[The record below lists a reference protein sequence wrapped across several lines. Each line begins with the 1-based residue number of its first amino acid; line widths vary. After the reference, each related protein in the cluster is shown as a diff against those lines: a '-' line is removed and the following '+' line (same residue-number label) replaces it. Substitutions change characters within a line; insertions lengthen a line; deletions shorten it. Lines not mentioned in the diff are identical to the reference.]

1 MSMSPANTARLRRGA
16 AGAGS
21 LAVLA
26 ALVLGTITAWPQ
38 VERQDIAL
46 SAEPEASASLLACAG
61 PVLALGRDATAASPT
76 AAAPLAVV
84 GATVAGSADP
94 AEVDLRPVDVIDGP
108 APTAFSAEPEG
119 GQRADVAA
127 SGAAAVDDPDLRGF
141 AASACTPPLMESWLV
156 GGSGLTGAADLVVLA
171 NPGQVASRVTLTVYD
186 VDGPTLP
193 DAGAD
198 ILVPAGTQRV
208 VPLAALALGAQSPV
222 VLVSATQAPVQA
234 TLQTS
239 ITRTLVPGGLDQTAA
254 TAAPSD
260 RQVIPAL
267 PVSADPDLTGAGA
280 RLRLLAPS
288 DDAEVVVTVSRVD
301 GAAPVGAPTE
311 LAATAGVP
319 VEVDLGGL
327 PVGTY
332 RIDVSATAP
341 VVAGAWAATG
351 IGAGEDFTWAAAA
364 EPLTVPSLVA
374 IAAGPSPALGLAND
388 GPDDVTVRVS
398 ADAGAA
404 DPSEVVVPAGSG
416 AVVAVSPGDVVLL
429 DPSGGAVRAGVA
441 YRGEGAMAAFP
452 VVPAD
457 AAAAPVTVRPR

>member
-16 AGAGS
+16 AVAGS
-21 LAVLA
+21 LAVLT
-26 ALVLGTITAWPQ
+26 ALVLATLTPWPE

-61 PVLALGRDATAASPT
+61 PVLALGRDAAAATPT

-84 GATVAGSADP
+84 GATVAGRGAP
-94 AEVDLRPVDVIDGP
+94 EEIALRPADVVDGP
-108 APTAFSAEPEG
+108 APTAFSALPEG
-119 GQRADVAA
+119 GQRTDVAA
-127 SGAAAVDDPDLRGF
+127 SGAATVDDPDLRGF

-193 DAGAD
+193 DAGED

-208 VPLAALALGAQSPV
+208 VPLAALALGAQAPV

-254 TAAPSD
+254 TAAPST

-267 PVSADPDLTGAGA
+267 PLAADPELIGAGA

-288 DDAEVVVTVSRVD
+288 DDAEVTVAVSRVD
-301 GAAPVGAPTE
+301 GAAPVSAPTE
-311 LAATAGVP
+311 LTAAAGVP

-327 PVGTY
+327 AVGTY
-332 RIDVSATAP
+332 RIDVFATAP
-341 VVAGAWAATG
+341 VVTGAWAATG
-351 IGAGEDFTWAAAA
+351 IGAGEDFTWSAAA
-364 EPLTVPSLVA
+364 EPVTVPSLVA
-374 IAAGPSPALGLAND
+374 IAAGPEPTLGLAND
-388 GPDDVTVRVS
+388 GPDDVTVLVS
-398 ADAGAA
+398 KDAGSGE
-404 DPSEVVVPAGSG
+404 PSEVVVPAGRG
-416 AVVAVSPGDVVLL
+416 AFVAVAPGDVVLL

-441 YRGEGAMAAFP
+441 YRGAGAMASYP